1 MGETNNNPFKFK
13 LGAQTNVGCVRT
25 NNEDNFVVSADL
37 NAGEWLLPRRL
48 PYRSYLR

>member
-1 MGETNNNPFKFK
+1 MGETNSNSPFKFK

-37 NAGEWLLPRRL
+37 AAGSGCFPATAI
-48 PYRSYLR
+48 PFLR

>member
-1 MGETNNNPFKFK
+1 MGETNNNTFKFK

-37 NAGEWLLPRRL
+37 NAGSGCFPAIAIPFLP
-48 PYRSYLR
+48 